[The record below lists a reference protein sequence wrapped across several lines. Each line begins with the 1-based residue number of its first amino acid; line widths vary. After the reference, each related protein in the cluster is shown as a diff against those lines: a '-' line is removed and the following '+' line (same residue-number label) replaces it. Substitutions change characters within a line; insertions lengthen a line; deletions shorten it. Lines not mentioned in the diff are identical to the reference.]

1 MAKSPTVREL
11 KAQCKAAGLKRYSK
25 LKKAELMAL
34 LALGAQE
41 RILPLKV

>member
-11 KAQCKAAGLKRYSK
+11 KAQCKAAGFKRYSR

-34 LALGAQE
+34 LALGAQD
-41 RILPLKV
+41 RILPPKV